1 MNSNCFKH
9 CALEGCI
16 KDLKNTRGG
25 AFCEEHEIEYGN
37 KCRIRECTRERV
49 DNTLACRPHQAEW
62 RKYKL
67 DHSRASLLG
76 VKRMIQ
82 RPEERNDWQ
91 PGLRRTVQHH
101 DDDEDVII
109 PHHNYFRAA
118 RFYCVET
125 ITAPSAVLIAWV
137 KFDKSESPTNILN
150 LFEKMYP
157 TEES

>member
-1 MNSNCFKH
+1 
-9 CALEGCI
+9 
-16 KDLKNTRGG
+16 
-25 AFCEEHEIEYGN
+25 
-37 KCRIRECTRERV
+37 
-49 DNTLACRPHQAEW
+49 
-62 RKYKL
+62 
-67 DHSRASLLG
+67 
-76 VKRMIQ
+76 MIQ

-109 PHHNYFRAA
+109 PRHNYFGAA

-125 ITAPSAVLIAWV
+125 ITAPCGVVIAWV

-150 LFEKMYP
+150 WLEKIYP